1 MNLTDHAVITATLEF
16 IEAHRGS
23 LLLHAGGV
31 ATADG
36 RTIVVHG
43 ASGAGKTTLCAALVA
58 QGLAYLT
65 DETLTLDPQSLR
77 IEPFPKPLTIKPG
90 SQHVLSAL
98 RPAPDQ
104 IDPESGNWQ
113 VSADRVGGP
122 TIPDVHLHPS
132 LIVFPGFEP
141 DAREVDVAEV
151 RRARAAFVLAEQS
164 SSLWAIQPRPLAAI
178 ERIVSVAPAVQV
190 SYSDAFA
197 AAATIVEKLETLP
210 PLTSGVPEV
219 TEQPAAA
226 GSRPANVV
234 GPRWADDVDWLLLD
248 GEAVL
253 FDGVHLH
260 HLDSPGAVVWQK
272 LDGSRSLPE
281 LAKVVADQY
290 QADPDQVLID
300 VEDLIRVFQR
310 SDLID

>member
-1 MNLTDHAVITATLEF
+1 MNLTDQAVITATLEF
-16 IEAHRGS
+16 IEARRGS

-43 ASGAGKTTLCAALVA
+43 ASGAGKTTLCVALVA

-65 DETLTLDPQSLR
+65 DETLCLDPQSLR

-90 SQHVLSAL
+90 SHQVLSAL

-113 VSADRVGGP
+113 ISADRLGGP
-122 TIPDVHLHPS
+122 NIPDAPLHPS
-132 LIVFPGFEP
+132 LIVFPSF
-141 DAREVDVAEV
+141 DADVHEVDVAEV
-151 RRARAAFVLAEQS
+151 SLARAAFVLAEQS
-164 SSLWAIQPRPLAAI
+164 SSLWAIQPRPLAAV
-178 ERIVSVAPAVQV
+178 ERIVRVAPAVQV

-197 AAATIVEKLETLP
+197 AAATVVEVLDQLP
-210 PLTSGVPEV
+210 PSFPGAPEV
-219 TEQPAAA
+219 TDRPAAA
-226 GSRPANVV
+226 GSRPADLA
-234 GPRWADDVDWLLLD
+234 GPRWADGVDWLLLD

-260 HLDSPGAVVWQK
+260 HLDSPGAVVWQN
-272 LDGSRSLPE
+272 LDGTRSLPE
-281 LAKVVADQY
+281 LAKMVADQY

-300 VEDLIRVFQR
+300 VEDLVRVFQR
-310 SDLID
+310 SDLTD